1 MTFFG
6 NLRLAALYSAL
17 PVMLGGCVILDTKMV
32 SDEQL
37 VHKAAITLNV
47 SDSEVTISNRSVE
60 SGQGGNTLHFTATT
74 KNGSKHRCYIGV
86 GFAGLLDAAA
96 TCAGL

>member
-1 MTFFG
+1 MTFLSH
-6 NLRLAALYSAL
+6 LRFAVLYGALS
-17 PVMLGGCVILDTKMV
+17 VMLGGCVILDTKMV
-32 SDEQL
+32 SNEQL

-47 SDSEVTISNRSVE
+47 SDNEVTISDRSVE
-60 SGQGGNTLHFTATT
+60 SGQGGNTLHFIATT
-74 KNGSKHRCYIGV
+74 KNGSQHRCYIGV